1 MNEFT
6 LNALINLFAIFS
18 VLSRSGKDH
27 AREAFSNYLKLH
39 LGLSSPNE
47 YTRLFDELIELYGI
61 DGMPML
67 EIDMEAQ
74 AKKIASNLK
83 SRLQH
88 KDQLMA
94 VLRFIEL
101 SRLGDPDKARPLISI
116 LAEAFSISS
125 EDIEKFRQFIFFHTQ
140 FAVRPADFLLLSACS
155 PDDEN
160 HIRHIRRTPFE
171 GEILFFYLQA
181 AGHYLF
187 IFKGKE
193 NVFIEGNP
201 ILPDRFYAFK
211 EGSILRGP
219 RIAPVYYSDV
229 AAGFSEASRH
239 PVFTFSA
246 RDIEYRFKNSTN
258 GLYPFS
264 FKERSG
270 QLIAIMGGSGVGK
283 TTLLNILSGI
293 TPPCRGHLFVN
304 ELDLHQDKKQMEG
317 IIGYVPQDDL
327 LFEELSVWENL
338 VFNARLCLEG
348 YSEAQIGIRVE
359 EVLRELELLEC
370 KDLKVGS
377 PLKKFISGGQRKR
390 LNVALELIREPAI
403 LFLDEPTSGLSS
415 IDSEKVLLL
424 LKEQARKGRIIICNL
439 HQPSSA
445 MFKLLD
451 KLWILDKGGRPVYA
465 GNPLDAVLYFR
476 AAIGH
481 VNAEECQCRHCGNVN
496 PEQLLEIIETKK
508 IDASGQLTAGR
519 LFSPEEWYRRYK
531 SDIEPACLTPVVSA
545 HNLPRRAFK
554 KPEPAKQF
562 SIFFSRNVRVKVS
575 DKQYLLVNLLE
586 APMLA
591 VIVAWFTRF
600 SEGGNY
606 ILLENKN
613 LISYLFMSIVVVL
626 FIGMSVSAQEIVK
639 DRNILKREAFLNL
652 SRFSYLNSKISFL
665 LLLSAFQTLVFVLI
679 GNHILEI
686 QGMNLTFWLVLFSV
700 AVFSNMLG
708 LNISSAL
715 DSMIAIYVLI
725 PLLLIPQILLCGIIV
740 RFDDLQNK
748 ERDRDAIPI
757 VGELMVSRWAYEA
770 MAVGQFSGNR
780 YMVHFFDIDKQMSR
794 TRYLSDL
801 LLTELSGRIDHIGG
815 MIQTEQAEEAITA
828 KLKIVRNEMDKLNRV
843 HGLPAFPGNEHLVM
857 PRFTDEVAEAARL
870 YLTRQKDSL
879 NLVNNRLR
887 DQKDRMIRE
896 IEAQGKGSL
905 FSLKRQHHN
914 KAIEELVMNTAS
926 KEYIRE
932 TRNGIMQ
939 KIAPVYKKP
948 DYNNGRAHFLSSEK
962 HLAGMVFH
970 TVPFNLAVIWLM
982 IAVLYLTLYY
992 DWIRKLIRLRGRD

>member
-6 LNALINLFAIFS
+6 LNALTNLFALFS
-18 VLSRSGKDH
+18 VRSRSGKEH

-39 LGLSSPNE
+39 LGISSPNE

-61 DGMPML
+61 DGIAML
-67 EIDMEAQ
+67 EVDTEAQ
-74 AKKIASNLK
+74 AEKIANNLR
-83 SRLQH
+83 SRLQY
-88 KDQLMA
+88 KDQVMA
-94 VLRFIEL
+94 VLRFMEL
-101 SRLGDPDKARPLISI
+101 SRLGDPEKAGPLIKI
-116 LAEAFSISS
+116 LADTFAISR
-125 EDIEKFRQFIFFHTQ
+125 EDLNQYRKFIYFLSGEIQHS
-140 FAVRPADFLLLSACS
+140 PDFLLLNDSAS
-155 PDDEN
+155 HN
-160 HIRHIRRTPFE
+160 KKHIRHIQRMPFG
-171 GEILFFYLQA
+171 GEVLFFFLKP

-187 IFKGKE
+187 IFRGRE
-193 NVFIEGNP
+193 NIFIEGNP
-201 ILPDRFYAFK
+201 ILPGRFYAFT

-229 AAGFSEASRH
+229 AMEYRDGLQQA
-239 PVFTFSA
+239 PFTFSA
-246 RDIEYRFKNSTN
+246 HDIEFRFKNSPN
-258 GLYPFS
+258 GVYPFS
-264 FKERSG
+264 FHERSG

-283 TTLLNILSGI
+283 TTMLNILSGI
-293 TPPCRGHLFVN
+293 IPPYRGHLFIN
-304 ELDLHQDKKQMEG
+304 ELDIHQDKKQIEG

-348 YSEAQIGIRVE
+348 YSEKQIDKRVE
-359 EVLRELELLEC
+359 GVLRELELWEC
-370 KDLKVGS
+370 KDLKVGN

-390 LNVALELIREPAI
+390 LNVALELIREPSI

-439 HQPSSA
+439 HQPSSS

-481 VNAEECQCRHCGNVN
+481 VNAEECQCQHCGHVN

-508 IDASGQLTAGR
+508 NDASGHLTAER
-519 LFSPEEWYRRYK
+519 LFSPEEWYNRYK
-531 SDIEPACLTPVVSA
+531 SDIESHRLKPEVSGQDR
-545 HNLPRRAFK
+545 PRQAFR

-562 SIFFSRNVRVKVS
+562 RIFFNRNLRVKVS
-575 DKQYLLVNLLE
+575 DKQYLLINILE
-586 APMLA
+586 APILA

-606 ILLENKN
+606 VLLENKN

-652 SRFSYLNSKISFL
+652 SRLSYLNSKISFL
-665 LLLSAFQTLVFVLI
+665 VLLSAFQTLAYVVI
-679 GNHILEI
+679 GNYILEI
-686 QGMNLTFWLVLFSV
+686 QDMTLTFWMVLFSV
-700 AVFSNMLG
+700 AVFSNILG

-740 RFDDLQNK
+740 KFDDLQNRRNDK
-748 ERDRDAIPI
+748 DAIPI
-757 VGELMVSRWAYEA
+757 MGELMVSRWAFEA

-780 YMVHFFDIDKQMSR
+780 YMTHFFDIEKKLSR
-794 TRYLSDL
+794 TRYMSDL
-801 LLTELSGRIDHIGG
+801 LITEITGRLDHASG
-815 MIQTEQAEEAITA
+815 MINTGQPTPDISA
-828 KLKIVRNEMDKLNRV
+828 KLNIVKNEMEKLNSL
-843 HGLPAFPGNEHLVM
+843 HGLPAFPGNENLVM
-857 PRFTDEVAEAARL
+857 SRFTNVVAEAARQHL
-870 YLTRQKDSL
+870 NRMKDSL
-879 NLVNNRLR
+879 SLVNNQLR
-887 DQKDRMIRE
+887 NQKDRIIRD
-896 IEAQGKGSL
+896 IENQGTGTL
-905 FSLKRQHHN
+905 FSLKRKYHN
-914 KAIEELVMNTAS
+914 KAIEELVLNTSS

-939 KIAPVYKKP
+939 KIGPVYKKP
-948 DYNNGRAHFLSSEK
+948 DFNNGRAHFLSSEK
-962 HLAGMVFH
+962 HLAGIVIKTLH
-970 TVPFNLAVIWLM
+970 FNLAVIWVM
-982 IAVLYLTLYY
+982 IALLYLALYH
-992 DWIRKLIRLRGRD
+992 DWLRKVIRWPGSI